1 MDETISQL
9 EARGFTHLQRA
20 CDADGCPRLMS
31 EISFA
36 RIREL
41 RPRWML
47 SAMTV
52 ADVRAK
58 MPCKRCGN
66 RMVSLKPVD
75 RRDEMERL
83 KKHTYPDFKR
93 P

>member
-1 MDETISQL
+1 MADTISIL
-9 EARGFTHLQRA
+9 EARGFTHLQRSCEA
-20 CDADGCPRLMS
+20 PGCPPLMS

-52 ADVRAK
+52 DEVRAK
-58 MPCKRCGN
+58 MPCKRCGS
-66 RMVSLKPVD
+66 RSLSLTPVD
-75 RRDEMERL
+75 RRAEAAARRA
-83 KKHTYPDFKR
+83 HSYPDYSQR
-93 P
+93 